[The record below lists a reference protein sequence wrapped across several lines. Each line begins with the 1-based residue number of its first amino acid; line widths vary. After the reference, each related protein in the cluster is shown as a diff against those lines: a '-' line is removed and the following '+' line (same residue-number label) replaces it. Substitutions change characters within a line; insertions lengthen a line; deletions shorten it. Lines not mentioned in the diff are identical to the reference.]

1 MDNNVLRIGLN
12 NGAVAALWAL
22 IPGILILTS
31 TDNDSDFDLL
41 LDFIQLMILFPIIL
55 VIVSIISSQNY
66 SKPSE
71 ILANCTI
78 CCISGGI
85 FFNLILELFFYIAA
99 LGDDTQY
106 ELELSA
112 LVSINSIVKAILI
125 GLFSSMVVIMNRL
138 KSYEIKKDEM
148 VDEKKGQSIDL
159 KGSSINEW
167 EDENGLSWKKY
178 EGILYYWDGDDWQKH
193 QQLLIQDGIT
203 WDVQFEQ
210 FVSRVSKTIQQKG
223 DVDKISQLMKI
234 EKMFEYQVTTF
245 MGNDNDS
252 FSKCVFY
259 VHKIAKL
266 ATSESFT
273 QFEEHEYYEK
283 YKKIQDRPVG
293 LTTKQKQA
301 FFVLSNQMLEI
312 LEF

>member
-1 MDNNVLRIGLN
+1 MRDGLN
-12 NGAVAALWAL
+12 NGAVASLWAL
-22 IPGILILTS
+22 IPGIMIITS
-31 TDNDSDFDLL
+31 ADNDSDFDLL
-41 LDFIQLMILFPIIL
+41 LDFLGLMILFPIIL
-55 VIVSIISSQNY
+55 VIVSTISSQKH

-71 ILANCTI
+71 ILANCII

-85 FFNLILELFFYIAA
+85 FFNLILQLFFYIEA

-112 LVSINSIVKAILI
+112 LVSINSIVKGLLI

-138 KSYEIKKDEM
+138 KSYDIKKDEL
-148 VDEKKGQSIDL
+148 VDEKKGQSIDF
-159 KGSSINEW
+159 KGLTINQW
-167 EDENGLSWKKY
+167 EDESGLSWKKND
-178 EGILYYWDGDDWQKH
+178 GILYYWDGNDWQKH
-193 QQLLIQDGIT
+193 QQLLIQDGVK
-203 WDVQFEQ
+203 WDAHFEQ
-210 FVSRVSKTIQQKG
+210 FVSRVSKIIQQKG
-223 DVDKISQLMKI
+223 DIDKISQLMKI
-234 EKMFEYQVTTF
+234 EKMFQYQVTTF
-245 MGNDNDS
+245 IRNDNDS

-293 LTTKQKQA
+293 LTLKQKQA

>member
-1 MDNNVLRIGLN
+1 MKDGLN
-12 NGAVAALWAL
+12 NGAVASLWAL
-22 IPGILILTS
+22 IPGIMIITS
-31 TDNDSDFDLL
+31 TDNDSDFDML
-41 LDFIQLMILFPIIL
+41 LDFLGLMILFPIIL
-55 VIVSIISSQNY
+55 VIVSIISSQKH

-71 ILANCTI
+71 ILANCII

-85 FFNLILELFFYIAA
+85 FFNLFLQLFFYIEA

-112 LVSINSIVKAILI
+112 LVSINSIVKALLI

-138 KSYEIKKDEM
+138 KSYDIKKDEL
-148 VDEKKGQSIDL
+148 VDEKKGQSIDF
-159 KGSSINEW
+159 KGLTINQW
-167 EDENGLSWKKY
+167 EDESGLSWKKND
-178 EGILYYWDGDDWQKH
+178 GILYYWDGSDWQKH
-193 QQLLIQDGIT
+193 LQLLIQDGIK
-203 WDVQFEQ
+203 WDVHFEK
-210 FVSRVSKTIQQKG
+210 FVSRVSKIIQQKG
-223 DVDKISQLMKI
+223 DIDKISQLMKI

-245 MGNDNDS
+245 IGNDNDS

-293 LTTKQKQA
+293 LTQKQKQA

>member
-1 MDNNVLRIGLN
+1 MRDGLN
-12 NGAVAALWAL
+12 NGAVASLWAL
-22 IPGILILTS
+22 IPGIMIITS
-31 TDNDSDFDLL
+31 ADNDSDFDLL
-41 LDFIQLMILFPIIL
+41 LDFLGLMILFPIIL
-55 VIVSIISSQNY
+55 VIVSTISSQKH

-71 ILANCTI
+71 ILANCII

-85 FFNLILELFFYIAA
+85 FFNLILQLFFYIEA

-112 LVSINSIVKAILI
+112 LVSINSIVKGLLI

-138 KSYEIKKDEM
+138 T
-148 VDEKKGQSIDL
+148 
-159 KGSSINEW
+159 INQW
-167 EDENGLSWKKY
+167 EDESGLSWKKND
-178 EGILYYWDGDDWQKH
+178 GILYYWDGNDWQKH
-193 QQLLIQDGIT
+193 QQLLIQDGVK
-203 WDVQFEQ
+203 WDAHFEQ
-210 FVSRVSKTIQQKG
+210 FVSRVSKIIQQKG
-223 DVDKISQLMKI
+223 DIDKISQLMKI
-234 EKMFEYQVTTF
+234 EKMFQYQVTTF
-245 MGNDNDS
+245 IRNDNDS

-293 LTTKQKQA
+293 LTLKQKQA